1 MMAQLVYFKE
11 WLTTLYKRH
20 VEIILPILKLLFAFF
35 ALSMFQR
42 MFYYNEC
49 IDKPWVFLAV
59 SAVQAFLPI
68 SFLYYAISILI
79 MINLWNVSMD
89 IFLVFN
95 VILGL
100 ETGFPVDLAAALQET
115 MGMLKSPRRI
125 DSVVSMT
132 RRYRRNDNE
141 CFIEHSLLAGGVILY
156 SVWSITPR
164 IAKVNRDVIFLEHCT
179 KI

>member
-1 MMAQLVYFKE
+1 MDTDARSEK
-11 WLTTLYKRH
+11 
-20 VEIILPILKLLFAFF
+20 
-35 ALSMFQR
+35 
-42 MFYYNEC
+42 
-49 IDKPWVFLAV
+49 
-59 SAVQAFLPI
+59 I
-68 SFLYYAISILI
+68 SPF
-79 MINLWNVSMD
+79 SMD
-89 IFLVFN
+89 ICLVFN

-100 ETGFPVDLAAALQET
+100 ETVFPVDLAAALQET

-141 CFIEHSLLAGGVILY
+141 CFIENSLLAGGEILL

-179 KI
+179 KIKIFSSKHYGKFGNFRKPICASCFFVV